1 MSTRLIGCNL
11 DRVHCQPG
19 GMAKTHRKLKGRGYH
34 SAEFRQAVARE
45 ADKFLKRGY
54 RTTR

>member
-1 MSTRLIGCNL
+1 
-11 DRVHCQPG
+11 
-19 GMAKTHRKLKGRGYH
+19 MAKTHRKLKGRGYH